1 MSQFSNN
8 QKVKLIAEKV
18 NDEMPYVK
26 GAESYLSQEQ
36 MKGKKYGM
44 SYKVYIADPGRVY
57 DGLEA
62 NEDAITEVEYTIN
75 LKNKGNSCAVDSWDE
90 LVNIEDFKKEIL
102 DKRAVKLA
110 KEIQDDVIKNTIYRS
125 NQVVV
130 TTGAADFETL
140 SDGAAKLRE
149 VAVAGDA
156 VSFLTPTT
164 MGKIAAG
171 GLAKFLPDD
180 TMKKI
185 YAKNYLGE
193 YAGASQVEVQGLP
206 VITTPSAAATFSV
219 SLGDV
224 VKDSSNHE
232 LGFAPVTA
240 GSIANGVAGASI
252 PFSAEGLKVVDVNG
266 KETDQDYIVM
276 ADASGKIPELRITVE
291 GQGYGNPNAWVKE
304 GTSALS
310 FSPMLSTST
319 KYEVGAV
326 RIKNA
331 LAFDTYKFNKLA
343 GVETIGTEKADN
355 SPVTIECIKG
365 SNYKTRESLIRMDA
379 PFAAG
384 LPEPRQ
390 NVTVFVKK
398 A

>member
-75 LKNKGNSCAVDSWDE
+75 LKNKGNSCALDSWDE

-156 VSFLTPTT
+156 VSFLSPTT

-180 TMKKI
+180 IMKKV

-206 VITTPSAAATFSV
+206 VIKTPSNAATFSV

-224 VKDSSNHE
+224 VKDSSNQE

-240 GSIANGVAGASI
+240 GSITNGVAGASI
-252 PFSAEGLKVVDVNG
+252 PFSADGLKVVDVNG
-266 KETDQDYIVM
+266 KETDQD
-276 ADASGKIPELRITVE
+276 
-291 GQGYGNPNAWVKE
+291 GNPNAWVKE
-304 GTSALS
+304 GTSALT
-310 FSPMLSTST
+310 FAPMLSTST
-319 KYEVGAV
+319 KYEVGSV

-365 SNYKTRESLIRMDA
+365 SNYKTRESSIRMDA